1 MDFGPLGK
9 TSTYLDG
16 YDPTLLF
23 PISRSSAREKVGI
36 NDVSDFGQDLW
47 NAYEFS
53 WLNSNGLP
61 VSKVLEIRVK
71 HSSAQVVESK
81 SMKLYL
87 NGFAQ
92 SNFDEESEVLETLQK
107 DLESAFDGELSIS
120 FKKQMDA
127 ESVLPLRNFINLDQ
141 LPVETKNYNYSKDS
155 LSVSTNKRVNEE
167 KLVTNVFRS
176 LCPVTSQPDWASV
189 LIEYT
194 GFQINHGGLLKYLV
208 SYRNHQAF
216 HETTIERIF
225 ADIQSSCN
233 PEEITVYGRFLRRG
247 GIDINPFRSSH
258 DVEPPAFVDW
268 RQ

>member
-9 TSTYLDG
+9 KSTYLDG

-23 PISRSSAREKVGI
+23 PISRSSARAKVGI
-36 NDVSDFGQDLW
+36 NDVSEFGQDLW

-71 HSSAQVVESK
+71 HSSVRVVESK

-92 SNFDEESEVLETLQK
+92 SSFDEESEVLETLQK
-107 DLESAFDGELSIS
+107 DLESAFDGELSVS
-120 FKKQMDA
+120 LKGWM
-127 ESVLPLRNFINLDQ
+127 ESESTVRQGKLIVLDRS
-141 LPVETKNYNYSKDS
+141 PVEIQNYTYSKDS
-155 LSVSTNKRVNEE
+155 LGASSTHRVSGEM
-167 KLVTNVFRS
+167 LVTNIFRS

-189 LIEYT
+189 LVKYT
-194 GFQINHGGLLKYLV
+194 GSQIDHDGLLEYLV

-216 HETTIERIF
+216 HETTIEKIF
-225 ADIQSSCN
+225 ADIHSICV
-233 PEEITVYGRFLRRG
+233 PEELLVYGRFLRRG
-247 GIDINPFRSSH
+247 GIDINPFRSSY
-258 DVEPPAFVDW
+258 DDEPPVFVDW

>member
-1 MDFGPLGK
+1 MDYGPLGK
-9 TSTYLDG
+9 TSTYLEG
-16 YDPTLLF
+16 YDPSLLF

-36 NDVSDFGQDLW
+36 TGVSEFGQDLW

-61 VSKVLEIRVK
+61 LSKVLEIRVK

-92 SNFDEESEVLETLQK
+92 SNFDEESEVLETVQR
-107 DLESAFDGELSIS
+107 DLETAFDGELSVS
-120 FKKQMDA
+120 FKERM
-127 ESVLPLRNFINLDQ
+127 ESRSTVMQGKLINLDRSS
-141 LPVETKNYNYSKDS
+141 VEIKNFNYSKDS
-155 LSVSTNKRVNEE
+155 LVASSTQTVSE
-167 KLVTNVFRS
+167 KLVTSIFRS

-194 GFQINHGGLLKYLV
+194 GSQIDHDGLLEYLV

-233 PEEITVYGRFLRRG
+233 PEQLIVYGRFLRRG

>member
-1 MDFGPLGK
+1 MDYGPLGK
-9 TSTYLDG
+9 TSTYLEG
-16 YDPTLLF
+16 YDPSLLF

-36 NDVSDFGQDLW
+36 TNVSDFGQDLW

-61 VSKVLEIRVK
+61 ISKVLEIRVK

-92 SNFDEESEVLETLQK
+92 SNFDEESEVLETVQR
-107 DLESAFDGELSIS
+107 DLEAAFDGELSVS
-120 FKKQMDA
+120 FKERI
-127 ESVLPLRNFINLDQ
+127 ESRSTITQGKLINLDRSS
-141 LPVETKNYNYSKDS
+141 VEIKNFNYSKDS
-155 LSVSTNKRVNEE
+155 LVASSTQRVNER
-167 KLVTNVFRS
+167 LVTNIFRS
-176 LCPVTSQPDWASV
+176 LCPVTSQPDWASI

-194 GFQINHGGLLKYLV
+194 GSQIDHDGLLEYLV

-233 PEEITVYGRFLRRG
+233 PEKLIVYGRFLRRG

-258 DVEPPAFVDW
+258 DAEPPAFVDW

>member
-1 MDFGPLGK
+1 MDYGPLGK

-16 YDPTLLF
+16 YDPSLLF

-36 NDVSDFGQDLW
+36 TNVSDFGQDLW

-53 WLNSNGLP
+53 WLNANGLP

-71 HSSAQVVESK
+71 HSSVQVVESK
-81 SMKLYL
+81 SVKLYL

-92 SNFDEESEVLETLQK
+92 SNFDEESEVLDTVQR
-107 DLESAFDGELSIS
+107 DLEAAFDGELSVS
-120 FKKQMDA
+120 FKERM
-127 ESVLPLRNFINLDQ
+127 ESRSTSTQGNLINLDRSS
-141 LPVETKNYNYSKDS
+141 VEIKTYNYSQDS
-155 LSVSTNKRVNEE
+155 LVASSTQSVSER
-167 KLVTNVFRS
+167 LVTNIFRS

-189 LIEYT
+189 FIQYMGL
-194 GFQINHGGLLKYLV
+194 QINHDGLLEYLV

-216 HETTIERIF
+216 HETTIEKIF
-225 ADIQSSCN
+225 ADIQSHCN
-233 PEEITVYGRFLRRG
+233 PGKLVVYGRFLRRG

-258 DVEPPAFVDW
+258 YIEPPAFVDW